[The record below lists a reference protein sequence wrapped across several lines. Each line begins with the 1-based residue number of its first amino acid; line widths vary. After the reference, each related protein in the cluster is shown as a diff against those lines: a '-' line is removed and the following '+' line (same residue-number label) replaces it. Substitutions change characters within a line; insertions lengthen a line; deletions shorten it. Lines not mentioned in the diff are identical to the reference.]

1 MTLWNK
7 CTKYTICAILSGFY
21 KCKKYTIYLK
31 CSFLKNRKQLKTAA
45 NMADRFRVQGTH
57 KITSRYVTRSP
68 PIRQRKEYG
77 ANGLFRKKKKNQKIK
92 NSDSQKK
99 IRKRKIKK

>member
-68 PIRQRKEYG
+68 PYGSAKSMVQTVFSEKRK
-77 ANGLFRKKKKNQKIK
+77 
-92 NSDSQKK
+92 
-99 IRKRKIKK
+99 KIKKLKIQILKKKSENEK